1 MSPSAVTI
9 NSFGGGQ
16 PHENRSPYIA
26 MNWIIATEGIYPS
39 RD

>member
-1 MSPSAVTI
+1 MNPATITISPI
-9 NSFGGGQ
+9 GGGQ
-16 PHENRSPYIA
+16 SHENRAPFIA